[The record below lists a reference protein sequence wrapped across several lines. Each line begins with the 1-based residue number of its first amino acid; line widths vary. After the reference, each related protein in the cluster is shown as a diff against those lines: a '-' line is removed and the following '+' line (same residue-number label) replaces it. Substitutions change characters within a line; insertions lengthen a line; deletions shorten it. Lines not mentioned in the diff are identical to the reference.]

1 MQPVTIRQDEAL
13 ALALMLALVPV
24 ENPRPQNKERQ
35 YLHTSV
41 SPVPPEDLG

>member
-1 MQPVTIRQDEAL
+1 MKRDEVL
-13 ALALMLALVPV
+13 VLALMLALVPV

-41 SPVPPEDLG
+41 SPVPPEDLV